1 MSILDID
8 TNNVLLEHICN
19 KYCEIMGYVPKF
31 IKDDEI
37 DEQDVFDNPYNYI
50 MGRKL
55 KSEYDSSQR
64 ITTSFLYIKI
74 FKVAPNFDD
83 IFPNGKYVDEGIS
96 SMYLSPSH
104 HISHVLK
111 YINNT
116 ICQYYPKTSI

>member
-19 KYCEIMGYVPKF
+19 KYCEIMGYIPKF

-50 MGRKL
+50 MGRQL

-83 IFPNGKYVDEGIS
+83 IFPNGRYIS
-96 SMYLSPSH
+96 SMFLSPSH